1 MKNAKITSS
10 SEAERGRT
18 ERGDSPFYTVS
29 DLAKYLQLNPMTIYR
44 LVKAGELP
52 YYSLGRVMRFRRNEI
67 EQYLRG
73 VRVPGR
79 NGRI

>member
-1 MKNAKITSS
+1 MKNRKIKSS
-10 SEAERGRT
+10 SEAEGP
-18 ERGDSPFYTVS
+18 GYVASPFYTVS
-29 DLAKYLQLNPMTIYR
+29 DLAKFLRLNPMTIYR
-44 LVKAGELP
+44 FAKAGELP